1 MITVLTNT
9 SEVAHSNPSVGGS
22 QTAPSIEE
30 ESTTAT
36 VTTGTSDVQVVDLAD
51 VDRTGLNDNDVLV
64 FDANTGKFKPLD
76 IATINDN
83 DGGVF

>member
-9 SEVAHSNPSVGGS
+9 SAVAHSNPSVGGS
-22 QTAPSIEE
+22 QTAPTTEE
-30 ESTTAT
+30 ESTVAT
-36 VTTGTSDVQVVDLAD
+36 STIGTIDTQVVDLAD
-51 VDRTGLNDNDVLV
+51 VDRAGLNNNDVLV

-76 IATINDN
+76 IAVINDN